1 MFFFFSFQ
9 FLLLIFF
16 TKRFLTHKKALKA
29 PKAPKALNRIK
40 TLKQKHK
47 NANKRISDYFPLR
60 YFLEAFLYFFLLV
73 SVLCFLWL
81 WSFWIKKF
89 QIALITSFI
98 LLLTIVTDTH
108 FASLKDGKWQMTND
122 NLKHFTNHNL
132 TFSYLYKMDNF

>member
-1 MFFFFSFQ
+1 MFVFSFQ

-16 TKRFLTHKKALKA
+16 TKRFRTHKKALKA
-29 PKAPKALNRIK
+29 PKAQKALNRIK
-40 TLKQKHK
+40 TLKQKRK

-60 YFLEAFLYFFLLV
+60 YFLEAFLYFCLLV

-98 LLLTIVTDTH
+98 LLLTIVTDIVTH
-108 FASLKDGKWQMTND
+108 FASLKDGKWQMAFLNTS
-122 NLKHFTNHNL
+122 LIIT
-132 TFSYLYKMDNF
+132 